1 MSNNVK
7 SSSKVQRGI
16 NELDA
21 LLNENDPGFV
31 FHTRK
36 IPTPPNYS
44 AEEIKNIRKQI
55 PATQRV
61 FAQIIAASPRTVEAW
76 ESGKSH
82 PTGPTRRL
90 IQIIAQNPK
99 EARKF
104 I

>member
-7 SSSKVQRGI
+7 STNKVQIGI
-16 NELDA
+16 DELDS
-21 LLNENDPGFV
+21 LLDGNDPGFV

-44 AEEIKNIRKQI
+44 AMEIKSIRKQI

-61 FAQIIAASPRTVEAW
+61 FAQIISASPRTVEAW
-76 ESGKSH
+76 ESGKST
-82 PTGPTRRL
+82 PTGTTRRL

-99 EARKF
+99 AAKNF